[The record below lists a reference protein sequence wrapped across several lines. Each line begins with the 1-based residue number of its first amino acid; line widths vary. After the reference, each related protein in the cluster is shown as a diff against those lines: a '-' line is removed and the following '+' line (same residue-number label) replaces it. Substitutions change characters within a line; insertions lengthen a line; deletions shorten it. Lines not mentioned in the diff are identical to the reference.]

1 MAPTPTTLSPMLTTP
16 SLANLAVHLPSTPG
30 PVMKTAP
37 HLTTREPH
45 HLRPSTKILL
55 LHHHHQVLMTTPSV
69 PAFLSVD
76 AAAVLTTE
84 DIMDIA
90 VDHTAMNAVA
100 AGADAVVE
108 AGMVVGDAAV
118 ANAASTP
125 RRLGAI
131 ST

>member
-16 SLANLAVHLPSTPG
+16 SLVNLAVHLPSTPG

-45 HLRPSTKILL
+45 HLRPSPQILL
-55 LHHHHQVLMTTPSV
+55 LHHHQVLMTTPSV
-69 PAFLSVD
+69 PAFPSVD

>member
-1 MAPTPTTLSPMLTTP
+1 
-16 SLANLAVHLPSTPG
+16 
-30 PVMKTAP
+30 
-37 HLTTREPH
+37 
-45 HLRPSTKILL
+45 
-55 LHHHHQVLMTTPSV
+55 MTTPSV
-69 PAFLSVD
+69 PAFPSVD

-90 VDHTAMNAVA
+90 VDHTAMTAVA